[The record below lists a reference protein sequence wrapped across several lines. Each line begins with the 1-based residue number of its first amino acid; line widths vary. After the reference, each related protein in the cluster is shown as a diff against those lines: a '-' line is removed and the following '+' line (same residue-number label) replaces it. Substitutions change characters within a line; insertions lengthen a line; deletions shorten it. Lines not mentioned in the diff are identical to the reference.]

1 MKAIKWT
8 PIPFIEETR
17 SLCHSTDKPFPR
29 QELNMINHLF
39 YVYLFVIKDT
49 LVLILPQNPH
59 NGIPNQDQPFFGPF
73 IYSIPDKHS
82 KRNRKIRRDNNS
94 KPKPSHNFTS
104 YLRRTHS
111 AGTNEPAFPFLNRK
125 EHS

>member
-49 LVLILPQNPH
+49 LVLILPQNLFVAKSLPV
-59 NGIPNQDQPFFGPF
+59 PTAE
-73 IYSIPDKHS
+73 
-82 KRNRKIRRDNNS
+82 
-94 KPKPSHNFTS
+94 TS
-104 YLRRTHS
+104 
-111 AGTNEPAFPFLNRK
+111 
-125 EHS
+125 